1 MDLSR
6 HLILLNGQP
15 KTMQIDIIKKKMSNG
30 YLVRFKNNPKSYNYS
45 CNNVVWLSNPRWIDP
60 LFAKVF
66 VSGKEEK
73 EVREI
78 WEFMSGSLPAFNLLQ
93 APFEIYPFG
102 YRL

>member
-6 HLILLNGQP
+6 YLILLNGQP
-15 KTMQIDIIKKKMSNG
+15 KTMQIDTINKNWSNG

-45 CNNVVWLSNPRWIDP
+45 YNNVVWLSNPKWIDP

-78 WEFMSGSLPAFNLLQ
+78 WGFVTDNL
-93 APFEIYPFG
+93 IYWRIVCKNTPV
-102 YRL
+102 RDKNSS

>member
-45 CNNVVWLSNPRWIDP
+45 CNNVVWLSNPR
-60 LFAKVF
+60 
-66 VSGKEEK
+66 
-73 EVREI
+73 
-78 WEFMSGSLPAFNLLQ
+78 
-93 APFEIYPFG
+93 
-102 YRL
+102 

>member
-66 VSGKEEK
+66 VSDKEEK

-78 WEFMSGSLPAFNLLQ
+78 WNFILIHTQYS
-93 APFEIYPFG
+93 
-102 YRL
+102 

>member
-60 LFAKVF
+60 CLPRFLCR
-66 VSGKEEK
+66 
-73 EVREI
+73 VR
-78 WEFMSGSLPAFNLLQ
+78 
-93 APFEIYPFG
+93 
-102 YRL
+102 RKKK